1 MRHFAPARL
10 WDLFDGDRER
20 LNIAHECIDR
30 YAADPHRVAI
40 RIAHADG
47 HDEAITFRTIAEQ
60 SSRYAHW
67 LSEMG
72 VAHGRPRGDHAGA
85 IAGILRCLVRYHEA
99 WCDRSASVHPVWP

>member
-1 MRHFAPARL
+1 MRTRSATLRPRAL

-30 YAADPHRVAI
+30 YAADPHRIAI

-47 HDEAITFRTIAEQ
+47 QDEAISFRTIADM

-67 LSEMG
+67 LAE
-72 VAHGRPRGDHAGA
+72 HGRRARRSGCDHAGA
-85 IAGILRCLVRYHEA
+85 VAGILRLAVRQ
-99 WCDRSASVHPVWP
+99 R